1 MDSLLDFNFSD
12 DSHDDYS
19 SDLLLS
25 DGFNSSLNDEDN
37 ALLEPKMEVTDFLS
51 NSEDPEIN
59 FLEEPTATDG
69 EDLFSN
75 EQPPLPSEGMDIFE
89 LSFVPEDLDFLVK
102 SEPIPLH
109 CAPLP
114 ESTAEKLSNKRQ
126 ASKKQERP
134 EAKKARTETI
144 ATKVAARPIPR
155 PQQLADPT
163 KKDDEKY
170 QRRLVANKKSAQA
183 SRERKKAL
191 RSNLE
196 DRVNGLI
203 EDNASLAVEMER
215 LESDN
220 KDLKRQFEQLQQVLS
235 LQVNESSEVLSELM
249 AEKPAED
256 AAASSPSASMYLLL
270 VLYSMSQC
278 IKTGTT
284 TTPTIPL
291 TTRVPSPLLA

>member
-25 DGFNSSLNDEDN
+25 DGFNSSLNDEDD

-51 NSEDPEIN
+51 TNEDSEIN
-59 FLEEPTATDG
+59 FLEEPTAIDS
-69 EDLFSN
+69 DLFTN

-114 ESTAEKLSNKRQ
+114 ESTEKLSNKRQ
-126 ASKKQERP
+126 APKRQAKP

-144 ATKVAARPIPR
+144 VPKVTARPAPR
-155 PQQLADPT
+155 PHLADPA

-203 EDNASLAVEMER
+203 EDNASLALEMER

-249 AEKPAED
+249 VEKPAEE

-278 IKTGTT
+278 LKTGNT
-284 TTPTIPL
+284 TTPTLPL